1 VKPLFL
7 EVSGIG
13 PFVGS
18 QKINFEAFG
27 DNALFL
33 IHGPTGGGKTFLFDA
48 ICYALYADTPAGREG
63 NLKSDFL
70 PDNIEPFIDFRFSLG
85 AKQYRVRRNLAY
97 RRPKKRGGGIHDE

>member
-1 VKPLFL
+1 LKP
-7 EVSGIG
+7 SAIT
-13 PFVGS
+13 PFFS
-18 QKINFEAFG
+18 FT
-27 DNALFL
+27 
-33 IHGPTGGGKTFLFDA
+33 GPTGGGKTFLFDA

-97 RRPKKRGGGIHDE
+97 RRPKNEAGDSRRVRSLKF